1 MERCREEGR
10 RGREGAENVR
20 RVLGELGAVM
30 DGKAEGGWKELL
42 EEEGEERERK
52 ETGEER
58 RVWEVV
64 NREVGRG

>member
-1 MERCREEGR
+1 
-10 RGREGAENVR
+10 
-20 RVLGELGAVM
+20 LGELGAVM